1 MRLQSGV
8 PAINTTEPIKTLTT
22 RLGLLILTACLMMG
36 CNPSSESPAAETEA
50 TVESSSAPAPSSD
63 EMIADLDAQEA
74 TELTES
80 VAQVIVYSY
89 RPEQVVQPLLD
100 AFTAETGIET
110 QLKVYPGDSLLAHYH
125 QSPDTAEA
133 DLLILVDAMR
143 FQILADAN
151 ILRPLPHAALEQ
163 IPEGFKARDDLWLG
177 LGVRARA
184 ALWKDAQF
192 APTGPADLI
201 PLAEQGRVCVR
212 EGMHIY
218 NRSFLGWLIAT
229 DSESTAQEWAA
240 AIYPQRAT
248 IAGGDRAQIAALM
261 EGHCDVALI
270 NHYYLAMLA
279 HQDPELLNSLTFG
292 WQDPN
297 TPVQTNISGIAVTQ
311 QGANAAAA
319 DQLAIWLSRPENAQ
333 RYAASV
339 FELPVNWQT
348 QPEAIAPHVAV
359 FSHLQPSSVYP
370 ADFADQ
376 WQAAS
381 ELLDAVLSSANNPTT
396 P

>member
-1 MRLQSGV
+1 MCLQSSV
-8 PAINTTEPIKTLTT
+8 PVINTIEPIKTLTT
-22 RLGLLILTACLMMG
+22 RLGLLTLTACLMMG
-36 CNPSSESPAAETEA
+36 CNPASESPATETATAAEST
-50 TVESSSAPAPSSD
+50 SAPEPASD
-63 EMIADLDAQEA
+63 EMISDLAEQET
-74 TELTES
+74 TELAQSAT
-80 VAQVIVYSY
+80 QVIVYSY

-125 QSPDTAEA
+125 QSPDTIEA
-133 DLLILVDAMR
+133 DLLVLVDAMR

-151 ILRPLPHAALEQ
+151 ILRPLPQAALEQ
-163 IPEGFKARDDLWLG
+163 IPEGFKAKDDLWLG

-192 APTGPADLI
+192 APAGPADLI
-201 PLAEQGRVCVR
+201 PLAEQGRICIR

-229 DSESTAQEWAA
+229 DSETTAQAWAT
-240 AIYPQRAT
+240 AIYPQRAA

-261 EGHCDVALI
+261 EGHCDVALV
-270 NHYYLAMLA
+270 NHYYLAMLT
-279 HQDPELLNSLTFG
+279 HQDPALLDSLTFG
-292 WQDPN
+292 WQDPD

-311 QGANAAAA
+311 QGANTAAA

-348 QPEAIAPHVAV
+348 QPEAIAPHVAA
-359 FSHLQPSSVYP
+359 FSQLQPSSVYP

-376 WQAAS
+376 LQTAS
-381 ELLDAVLSSANNPTT
+381 ERLDAVLSSADNPTT